1 MKHFSPRGSPE
12 RGPLIMGILNVTPD
26 SFSDG
31 GLWTDVDAAIG
42 HAFDMVDQGADIIDI
57 GAESTRPGSAP
68 VPAEEEISRLRP
80 VLKELAPS
88 LSVPI
93 SVDTLKTP
101 VAEECLSLGA
111 DIIND
116 VNGLRAEGMAEACAS
131 AGAYAVIMHMRGTQ
145 ETMHD
150 GVMGEGFAQEIRDF
164 LRAQTEKALDAG
176 IRRDRIVLD
185 PGIGFGKTVEQNVW
199 ILEHSSCFS
208 DGYSVLSGSSRKR
221 FVKATYPDADIDEAS
236 ADAALRAFRS
246 GADIVRVHNVAATA
260 AKVRMRGPSRPG
272 SRLSRPLRRHRTACP
287 ASCPCAPSRSP
298 RPCSCRC
305 NIPPRTARGRRST
318 CNANVPEA

>member
-31 GLWTDVDAAIG
+31 GLWTDPDAALK
-42 HAFDMVDQGADIIDI
+42 HALDMVEQGADIIDI

-68 VPAEEEISRLRP
+68 VSAEEEISRLRP
-80 VLKELAPS
+80 VLKELVPS
-88 LSVPI
+88 IDVPV

-131 AGAYAVIMHMRGTQ
+131 ADAYVVIMHMRGTQ
-145 ETMHD
+145 ATMHD
-150 GVMGEGFAQEIRDF
+150 GVMGDGFAQEIQGF
-164 LRAQTEKALDAG
+164 LREQTAKALDAG
-176 IRRDRIVLD
+176 ISEDRIILD

-199 ILEHSSCFS
+199 ILEHSSFFS
-208 DGYSVLSGSSRKR
+208 DGCPVLSGSSRKR
-221 FVKATYPDADIDEAS
+221 FVKATYPDSDIDEAS

-260 AKVRMRGPSRPG
+260 AKVRR
-272 SRLSRPLRRHRTACP
+272 
-287 ASCPCAPSRSP
+287 
-298 RPCSCRC
+298 
-305 NIPPRTARGRRST
+305 
-318 CNANVPEA
+318 